1 MYSSSPLCAAISPST
16 FLNENCW
23 GIPSGPGPAYSSTL
37 VTWRS
42 QRSRR
47 CGVHVCRPPSGKTVL
62 ACASLSV
69 PRRTDG
75 RWVSPFLTCSLDSL
89 ARSRWE
95 YWWVSFYSLCVF
107 NSVRLT
113 FDHRCI
119 KHESC
124 LLYNLSG
131 EAVGGSPSFCVQV
144 DMSHGIH
151 HVETWLCF
159 EPRDCP
165 LFTCSR
171 QAAVKQR
178 CW

>member
-42 QRSRR
+42 PTKQALWCTRVSSPIR
-47 CGVHVCRPPSGKTVL
+47 KD
-62 ACASLSV
+62 CASVRFSV
-69 PRRTDG
+69 CSKENG
-75 RWVSPFLTCSLDSL
+75 RAMGLTISNLF
-89 ARSRWE
+89 ARLFSKKQMRILMGE
-95 YWWVSFYSLCVF
+95 LLFSVFF

-151 HVETWLCF
+151 HVET
-159 EPRDCP
+159 
-165 LFTCSR
+165 
-171 QAAVKQR
+171 
-178 CW
+178 